1 MRALRSEVLDQYKGM
16 GRGAVVGRGGG
27 AFEVWDLMEY
37 SGPSQTE
44 IPRE

>member
-16 GRGAVVGRGGG
+16 GRGAVVGGGG

-44 IPRE
+44 IPLE